1 MRHYHYEDKRLS
13 YTPHSH
19 FLVFLLLD
27 YLYLFLIVY
36 KPNVIVLSKAWKE
49 AFPPGVSEALA
60 LSGIFTGIIGTLTEL
75 PAAWQSESH

>member
-1 MRHYHYEDKRLS
+1 MKMNVCRRHAHK
-13 YTPHSH
+13 
-19 FLVFLLLD
+19 FLLD

-36 KPNVIVLSKAWKE
+36 KSNIIVLSKASKE
-49 AFPPGVSEALA
+49 VFGGILGVREALA